1 MLRVAS
7 LARSLDTA
15 SARSGWD
22 PMLTIYPVILQTI
35 SDLKPQLERI
45 ERHDRDLGRQMRRAA
60 SSVALNVAEGQYSR
74 GRNRAARYHNALG
87 SARETMACLEVA
99 VALGYL
105 DRADAEVMDRLGRI
119 VGTLVRLVQR
129 QA

>member
-1 MLRVAS
+1 
-7 LARSLDTA
+7 
-15 SARSGWD
+15 
-22 PMLTIYPVILQTI
+22 
-35 SDLKPQLERI
+35 
-45 ERHDRDLGRQMRRAA
+45 
-60 SSVALNVAEGQYSR
+60 LNVAEGQYSR
-74 GRNRAARYHNALG
+74 GRNRAARYHTALG

-129 QA
+129 HA